1 MTLDVRSVPPIPFP
15 LLTPTLPVS
24 EIAIT
29 GCMMPPEFVGHMCE
43 PGSSAEKDAIKGKWV
58 RVDRDLN
65 LEAGIWNL
73 VRFRLRA
80 CDPR

>member
-1 MTLDVRSVPPIPFP
+1 
-15 LLTPTLPVS
+15 
-24 EIAIT
+24 
-29 GCMMPPEFVGHMCE
+29 MMPPEFVGHMCE